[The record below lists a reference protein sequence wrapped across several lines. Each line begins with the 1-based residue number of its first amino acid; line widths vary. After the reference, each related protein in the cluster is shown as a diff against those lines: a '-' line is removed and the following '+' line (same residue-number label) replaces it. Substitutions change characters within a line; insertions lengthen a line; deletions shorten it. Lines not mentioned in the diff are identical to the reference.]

1 MTTWPRLWLPLCG
14 ALLIGMT
21 PAAQAQ
27 DYPNRPINVIVPFPA
42 GGLTDVPA
50 RIAATMMSEK
60 IGQNLVVENKTG
72 ATGTI
77 GAALCGACSAGRLHA
92 VRQFAGRRAEYSLRA
107 ADLQSGR

>member
-14 ALLIGMT
+14 ALLIATT

-72 ATGTI
+72 AT
-77 GAALCGACSAGRLHA
+77 RHD
-92 VRQFAGRRAEYSLRA
+92 RRRASRRVRRRTA
-107 ADLQSGR
+107 TRCSPIRSPTRRISTSRR